1 MIKYIMIL
9 SLGGGK
15 KPKDSLAIAE
25 KNSIVE
31 WRKKYEKDH
40 YFIICCPN
48 YARLSRLS

>member
-9 SLGGGK
+9 FLGGGK

-31 WRKKYEKDH
+31 WRKRYEKENVEDRVVRIDSMQ
-40 YFIICCPN
+40 YVV
-48 YARLSRLS
+48 

>member
-31 WRKKYEKDH
+31 WRKKYEKENVEDRVVWIDSMQ
-40 YFIICCPN
+40 YVV
-48 YARLSRLS
+48 